1 MWDAMVEHCRSVEY
15 GIWNMEKKRQNARKI
30 SKDKN
35 LKLIFR
41 FNVSDFSVD
50 EHDKMQSLRLL

>member
-1 MWDAMVEHCRSVEY
+1 MAIFFNSSTTKFDFNKHD
-15 GIWNMEKKRQNARKI
+15 RQNARKI